1 VLAALVLNVVNAEM
15 LKFRALHRQ
24 VGRRAERLGREGRPQ
39 DVVVRG
45 AERRCVPD
53 GYLLLAMAKL
63 RVIVL
68 DL

>member
-1 VLAALVLNVVNAEM
+1 VLAAIVLNVVNAEM

-24 VGRRAERLGREGRPQ
+24 VGRRAERLGR
-39 DVVVRG
+39 